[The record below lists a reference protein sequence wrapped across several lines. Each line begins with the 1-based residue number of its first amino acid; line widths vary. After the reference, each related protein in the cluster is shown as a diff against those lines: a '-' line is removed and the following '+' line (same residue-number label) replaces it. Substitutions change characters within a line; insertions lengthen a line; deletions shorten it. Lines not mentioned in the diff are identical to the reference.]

1 MLSARRTAA
10 AVAGALMVWVPL
22 STLPEAQAQ
31 QRWAYDPAVSGAG
44 VSLADT
50 AFAVYCRPS
59 GESTDRRVE
68 YWPADI
74 TALAL
79 AQYRADGEE
88 RLEGALPGGFLYLA
102 VDDNPPFEMEFVY
115 DTSYP
120 TVFSGDVAMDLL
132 DQLREGAT
140 LALFSD
146 PQLNDQL
153 DSFPLSGSGA
163 ALGQLLAAC
172 GQG

>member
-1 MLSARRTAA
+1 MLFARRTAA
-10 AVAGALMVWVPL
+10 AVAGAMLVWWPL
-22 STLPEAQAQ
+22 STPPQAQAQ

-50 AFAVYCRPS
+50 AFAVYCRPL
-59 GESTDRRVE
+59 DDHADQRVE

-74 TALAL
+74 GALAL

-88 RLEGALPGGFLYLA
+88 RLEGAVPGGFLYLTI
-102 VDDNPPFEMEFVY
+102 DDNLPFEMEFVY

-120 TVFSGDVAMDLL
+120 TVFSGDVTSELL
-132 DQLREGAT
+132 DQLREGST

-146 PQLNDQL
+146 PQLDDL
-153 DSFPLSGSGA
+153 VDSFPLGGSSA
-163 ALGQLLAAC
+163 AIGQLLSAC
-172 GQG
+172 AVE